1 MNMGKYVFA
10 YRGGGMSS
18 TDAEREAAMAAW
30 GAWFGKLGPAIVDP
44 GNPFVGSSTVGP
56 SGASESALTG
66 YTVIDADSLDVA
78 SGLTE
83 GCPVLG
89 QGGSVDVYETVEVSL

>member
-1 MNMGKYVFA
+1 
-10 YRGGGMSS
+10 MSS